1 MKPQQN
7 GSDCYESDPFT
18 RSWITSNLV
27 FLASLLRFLYCF
39 FFFFFSY
46 TKLQRAGG
54 YRYIRYRYRER
65 KVWGDIRE
73 GEREEDS
80 GMKGKEDVGECV

>member
-39 FFFFFSY
+39 FFFFFPTRSCSVRVDTDIY
-46 TKLQRAGG
+46 DIDTEREKSGEILEKG
-54 YRYIRYRYRER
+54 RER
-65 KVWGDIRE
+65 KTRG
-73 GEREEDS
+73 
-80 GMKGKEDVGECV
+80 